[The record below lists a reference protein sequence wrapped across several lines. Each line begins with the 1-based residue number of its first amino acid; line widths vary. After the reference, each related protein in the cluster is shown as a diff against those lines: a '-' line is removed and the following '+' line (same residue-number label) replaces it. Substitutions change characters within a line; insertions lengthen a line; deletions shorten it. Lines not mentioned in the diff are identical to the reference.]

1 MNISINNWPKRYEQ
15 SSQLWRVGSTTLI
28 GLLYSNDITQS
39 SNPELPASSTEK
51 GLGKKSA
58 MPYLVKSHFF
68 FFSTI
73 SQANLVKLFENTN
86 SGFQKV
92 LPPQMLLQDNQKNT
106 SDSGSE
112 SLFLLLILSLKLS
125 KLKAFMIKHI
135 LSSWKIFLFWQM
147 R

>member
-1 MNISINNWPKRYEQ
+1 MT
-15 SSQLWRVGSTTLI
+15 LLRVVTL
-28 GLLYSNDITQS
+28 SFQQ
-39 SNPELPASSTEK
+39 AVQ
-51 GLGKKSA
+51 KKA
-58 MPYLVKSHFF
+58 WGRKAPCHTWLNHIFF

>member
-1 MNISINNWPKRYEQ
+1 MNISINSWPKRHVQ
-15 SSQLWRVGSTTLI
+15 NPQLWRVDRKTLI
-28 GLLYSNDITQS
+28 GLLYSNGITQR
-39 SNPELPASSTEK
+39 SNPELPGGSTEK
-51 GLGKKSA
+51 GLGRENT

-92 LPPQMLLQDNQKNT
+92 LLPQMLLQDNQKNT

-112 SLFLLLILSLKLS
+112 SLFLSLILSLTLS

>member
-1 MNISINNWPKRYEQ
+1 MNISINSWPKRHVQ
-15 SSQLWRVGSTTLI
+15 NPQLWRVDSTTLI
-28 GLLYSNDITQS
+28 GLLYSNGITQR
-39 SNPELPASSTEK
+39 SNPELPVGSTEK
-51 GLGKKSA
+51 GLGRENT

-68 FFSTI
+68 CSTI

-92 LPPQMLLQDNQKNT
+92 LLPQMLLQDNQKNT